1 MLSTWENGL
10 CGDLQGRRQPVMF
23 NISLGKKWDKVGKLS
38 NLGGGEGGGLS
49 QSYEYQTNLCVAVAS
64 LLIILSMCKIWLTLL
79 HCGRVDPFVSVDEPS
94 VDVSA
99 TFSNILHPISLLT

>member
-38 NLGGGEGGGLS
+38 NLGGGEGGRFKP
-49 QSYEYQTNLCVAVAS
+49 
-64 LLIILSMCKIWLTLL
+64 IL
-79 HCGRVDPFVSVDEPS
+79 
-94 VDVSA
+94 
-99 TFSNILHPISLLT
+99 